1 MALTEI
7 AAAGHRQRTRSA
19 GRLARLRR
27 ALGRFAVRLNGTA
40 LPKQL
45 DPADQ
50 AEIERTVFG

>member
-7 AAAGHRQRTRSA
+7 AAEGHRQRTRSV
-19 GRLARLRR
+19 GHLARLRG
-27 ALGRFAVRLNGTA
+27 ALGRFAVRLNGSG

>member
-27 ALGRFAVRLNGTA
+27 ALGRFAVRLNGSA
-40 LPKQL
+40 LKQL
-45 DPADQ
+45 DPAHQ